1 MPVPV
6 PATADFVASIYGS
19 SFGGMPAPLVASALT
34 SAAKRTG
41 NLYPSDDLA
50 QEAVFMRA
58 AILLLKHP
66 QARALRLANP
76 DQIFVWESELLQ
88 HQNSSV
94 MGLRVF

>member
-1 MPVPV
+1 MAVPV
-6 PATADFVASIYGS
+6 PATLDFVASIYGS
-19 SFGGMPAPLVASALT
+19 SFGGMPPALVASALT
-34 SAAKRTG
+34 SAAARTG
-41 NLYPSDDLA
+41 NLYPTAELA

-66 QARALRLANP
+66 KARELRLANP

-88 HQNSSV
+88 HQNASV